1 MAREPV
7 KSSDL
12 NDRLGVLERVN
23 EACPLSYWG
32 LEQHVFMS
40 VLFRVISKEVMT

>member
-23 EACPLSYWG
+23 EACPP
-32 LEQHVFMS
+32 
-40 VLFRVISKEVMT
+40 VLLGVRAARFYVGTV